1 TGKDTKL
8 SDSGFKDLAAAS
20 RAVCDARD
28 NLWMSREQVG
38 IYRVA
43 PDGNVK
49 HYLGNP
55 GDPSI
60 TTLALANNGDLYAG
74 TESRGMLRYSKAT
87 DTFESVDLGEPDLCI
102 RVIYPHKSGILLAG
116 TDGRGMKVYDPA
128 TGNAFTYHFPSLDSD
143 RLKIHALTVDNYNNA
158 WIGMYQKGLL
168 KIPPQSRFFRS
179 IGQNSVGYDVIG
191 SYCVTAITRL
201 SNGKLIVGTDN
212 DGIYAVDLA
221 TGRSRHFTEG
231 IPMSIVHM
239 YEDSGKR
246 LWVGSYD
253 KGCGILDPDTGK
265 FTSVPL
271 YDGDKRVR
279 HVYDFE
285 ELPDGKILMGTMG
298 NGLMLYD
305 PATHSANKIEIPGG
319 LNDWVTCLAI
329 SERDGSIYVGTY
341 DGFYVV
347 DPEFKTSRRMEW
359 RMIVYAVHEEP
370 DHGHIWLGT
379 SEGLVKID
387 KDMRTERIY
396 TTADGLP
403 SMSVYAIEH
412 GDDAL
417 WLSSNRGLT
426 KFAPG
431 PETFINFSVDH
442 GLPHNEFY
450 KNSSF
455 KDSEGNIY
463 FGGIHGIAYFKA
475 SDVNVYSPKL
485 TLRVTDFFIGDRS
498 IVAGDKS
505 GSRTI
510 IDVPLA
516 DANIFYLSH
525 NDNSFSVRFSTREF
539 LNTSQSE
546 IYYSLD
552 DDNEWTRLP
561 SSENIYGASTLT
573 FSNMA
578 SGRHSLKVK
587 AVNGGVESDP
597 LSLMIDIDRVWYAT
611 WWAMIGYM
619 LTVAMLAF
627 LVYRHFQ

>member
-1 TGKDTKL
+1 MSAQTEQMFTSDDNLSSTLIKKIFYDSRGMIWIATEYGLNRFDGSKFKVYHNNPADSTTVASNFINNIFEDQDQRLFICSHSGLQIYDPATDRFSAPLRQDVSGSVCTGMSDVVQNSKGELWAVGNGIYRIIGTGKEIKL
-8 SDSGFKDLAAAS
+8 SDAGLEEVGAAS

-49 HYLGNP
+49 HYFGNP

-60 TTLALANNGDLYAG
+60 TTLVLANNGDLYAG

-128 TGNAFTYHFPSLDSD
+128 TGKAFTYHFPSLASD

-221 TGRSRHFTEG
+221 TARSRHFTEG

-253 KGCGILDPDTGK
+253 KGCGILDPNTGK

-298 NGLMLYD
+298 NGRMMDD
-305 PATHSANKIEIPGG
+305 PAARSAKKIEIPGG
-319 LNDWVTCLAI
+319 
-329 SERDGSIYVGTY
+329 
-341 DGFYVV
+341 
-347 DPEFKTSRRMEW
+347 
-359 RMIVYAVHEEP
+359 
-370 DHGHIWLGT
+370 
-379 SEGLVKID
+379 
-387 KDMRTERIY
+387 
-396 TTADGLP
+396 
-403 SMSVYAIEH
+403 
-412 GDDAL
+412 
-417 WLSSNRGLT
+417 
-426 KFAPG
+426 
-431 PETFINFSVDH
+431 
-442 GLPHNEFY
+442 
-450 KNSSF
+450 
-455 KDSEGNIY
+455 
-463 FGGIHGIAYFKA
+463 
-475 SDVNVYSPKL
+475 
-485 TLRVTDFFIGDRS
+485 
-498 IVAGDKS
+498 
-505 GSRTI
+505 
-510 IDVPLA
+510 
-516 DANIFYLSH
+516 
-525 NDNSFSVRFSTREF
+525 
-539 LNTSQSE
+539 
-546 IYYSLD
+546 
-552 DDNEWTRLP
+552 
-561 SSENIYGASTLT
+561 
-573 FSNMA
+573 
-578 SGRHSLKVK
+578 
-587 AVNGGVESDP
+587 
-597 LSLMIDIDRVWYAT
+597 
-611 WWAMIGYM
+611 
-619 LTVAMLAF
+619 
-627 LVYRHFQ
+627 